1 MSVWSRCFGEDLC
14 ISIPDIK
21 AVVMVLVASEP
32 QISITGTEHVTIPAA
47 ELRARLGL
55 ALFKEIHII
64 STVTRSDGTFSL
76 GNTAYTQINILLQSK
91 RCSVHVFCCVFSED
105 VVNKLIKPLI

>member
-1 MSVWSRCFGEDLC
+1 MVPVWCRCFGEDLC

-21 AVVMVLVASEP
+21 AVVMVLVPSEP
-32 QISITGTEHVTIPAA
+32 QISITGTECVTIPAA
-47 ELRARLGL
+47 ELRAHLGV

-76 GNTAYTQINILLQSK
+76 GNTAHTHRLIFCDTQNAAV
-91 RCSVHVFCCVFSED
+91 CMFY
-105 VVNKLIKPLI
+105 VVCFTRM

>member
-1 MSVWSRCFGEDLC
+1 MIFKNSNYEQSTCFFYNNAVTWVFVSVSCRCFGEDLC

-21 AVVMVLVASEP
+21 TVVMVMVPSKP

-47 ELRARLGL
+47 ELQTPLGA

-64 STVTRSDGTFSL
+64 STVIRSDGTFNS
-76 GNTAYTQINILLQSK
+76 GNTAHNILLDSK
-91 RCSVHVFCCVFSED
+91 C
-105 VVNKLIKPLI
+105 